1 MSIQSKLILP
11 GAVLSTFFLSGCGG
25 GVSDAPEEAAGSVI
39 PDEPAAAIETIT
51 KELAAGNGGI
61 LWEAMPVS
69 YQSDVNKIARLAGS
83 KVDAEI
89 YNKVFELV
97 GRVIEVADKQKEFIF
112 NAQLGGPQSEE
123 EVGKMRTAWPS
134 VVGFLRT
141 LKTSSLASTA
151 GLQAFD
157 GKSFCEET
165 VSELIKYAE
174 DISTISGEELPLSA
188 YNNVVIKAL
197 ESTET
202 SATLEITAPDG
213 SVETEDFTKVDN
225 RWVPAEMA
233 GEWSTS
239 IANATEQL
247 TAMDPEQMAQNKP
260 QIMGVF
266 TMIDGVLTQIEVAE
280 TQEQFDQ
287 AIQGAMMPLMGL
299 MMMKQGMVA
308 PSPAPEIPAAPELPV
323 AP

>member
-1 MSIQSKLILP
+1 MSIRTKLIFS
-11 GAVLSTFFLSGCGG
+11 GAALSALFLSGCGG
-25 GVSDAPEEAAGSVI
+25 GGSDAPEEAAGPVI
-39 PDEPAAAIETIT
+39 PDEPAAAIETIA

-69 YQSDVNKIARLAGS
+69 YQSDVNKIAQLAGS

-89 YNKVFELV
+89 YDKAFGLV

-112 NAQLGGPQSEE
+112 NTQLGGPQPEE
-123 EVGKMRTAWPS
+123 EVAKMRAAWPS
-134 VVGFLRT
+134 IVGFLQT
-141 LKTSSLASTA
+141 LTSSSLASTA

-157 GKSFCEET
+157 GKAFCEKT

-188 YNNVVIKAL
+188 YNDVVIKAL

-202 SATLEITAPDG
+202 SATLEMTAPDG
-213 SVETEDFTKVDN
+213 SVETEDFTKVGN

-233 GEWSTS
+233 GEWPTS

-247 TAMDPEQMAQNKP
+247 TAMDPAQIAQNKP
-260 QIMGVF
+260 QIMGVI
-266 TMIDGVLTQIEVAE
+266 TMIDGVLMQIEAAE

-287 AIQGAMMPLMGL
+287 ALQGAMMPLMGL
-299 MMMKQGMVA
+299 MMMQQGMAA
-308 PSPAPEIPAAPELPV
+308 PPPAPEMPAAPELPA